1 VLRSGAND
9 SDYIT
14 LANNAAY
21 SCVGRL
27 DCASQDS
34 AFLASGTL
42 ISPEWVLTAAHVFD
56 HAQKLSFCIGGETY
70 VADRMIANP
79 KWNGNARSGYDIGLV
94 HLSKPVKNVTP
105 ASIYT
110 GTAELNQVDTMV
122 GYGLTGDGESGGI
135 RLDGQKRAAQ
145 NVINEIDNSRVLLS
159 EFANPE
165 SLDGLSVGSGNIVAG
180 KLTLPDS
187 KTIALEGLI
196 AAGDSGGGLFIT
208 TQNGTYLAGVNS
220 FVGSDFGAPNSAYGD
235 FSGHTRVSAFA
246 GWIESQ
252 LNDSASNIS
261 IGGATDDASPMSIAQ
276 AKKEMGALSTAPL
289 SKVLTVAVP
298 EPSSLVLLAVA
309 GLLLHLSRRVMR
321 TAS

>member
-1 VLRSGAND
+1 
-9 SDYIT
+9 
-14 LANNAAY
+14 
-21 SCVGRL
+21 
-27 DCASQDS
+27 
-34 AFLASGTL
+34 
-42 ISPEWVLTAAHVFD
+42 
-56 HAQKLSFCIGGETY
+56 
-70 VADRMIANP
+70 
-79 KWNGNARSGYDIGLV
+79 
-94 HLSKPVKNVTP
+94 
-105 ASIYT
+105 
-110 GTAELNQVDTMV
+110 MV